1 MILLRI
7 VLKSAWHRRSS
18 LLLTILSIAI
28 SVSLLLGV
36 DKIRKEAKNSFIN
49 TISQTDL
56 IVGARSGP
64 TNLLLY
70 SVFRI
75 GNATNNVTWESYEDI
90 IASDEVAWSIPIS
103 LGDSHRGFRV
113 MGTNTDYFEHY
124 QYGQSQPLTFAQGK
138 PFADVY
144 DAVLGADVARSLD
157 YEVGDELIIAH
168 GLVSTEFSAHDDKP
182 FVVTGILAKTATPVD
197 RTVHVTLE
205 GIEAIHID
213 WQGGTRSGL
222 EISAEQARKFDLQPT
237 AITAFMVGLTN
248 RINTFRLQRTISEYD
263 EEPLMAII
271 PGATLA
277 ELWQTISVFEQ
288 VLLVISGFVLIA
300 GLLGMLTML
309 LSTLNERRREMAVL
323 RAVGA
328 HPYHILLLFVLETV
342 CIVFVGYLLG
352 MGILY
357 LLLVLSQ
364 SFLVESYGVNIA
376 ITPPDAQQWILF
388 AVVLLLS
395 ILVSLVPGLIAY
407 RRSLQDGLAIKV

>member
-7 VLKSAWHRRSS
+7 VLKSAWHRRGS

-28 SVSLLLGV
+28 SVALLLGV

-49 TISQTDL
+49 TISGTDL

-75 GNATNNVTWESYEDI
+75 GNATNNVSWESYEDI
-90 IASDEVAWSIPIS
+90 AASEEVAWSIPIS

-113 MGTNTDYFEHY
+113 MGTNTDYFTHF
-124 QYGQSQPLTFAQGK
+124 QYGQSQHLALTQGK

-144 DAVLGADVARSLD
+144 DAVIGADVARALS
-157 YEVGDELIIAH
+157 YQINDEIVIAH
-168 GLVSTEFSAHDDKP
+168 GLVSTDFSEHDDKP
-182 FVVTGILAKTATPVD
+182 FVVAGILAKTGTPVD
-197 RTVHVTLE
+197 RTVHVPLE
-205 GIEAIHID
+205 GIQAIHID
-213 WQGGTRSGL
+213 WQGGARSPL
-222 EISAEQARKFDLQPT
+222 QLSAQQARKMDLQPE
-237 AITAFMVGLTN
+237 AITAFMIGLDN
-248 RINTFRLQRTISEYD
+248 RINTFRLQRKITEYD
-263 EEPLMAII
+263 EEPLLAII
-271 PGATLA
+271 PGSTLA

-309 LSTLNERRREMAVL
+309 LSTLSERRREMAVL

-342 CIVFVGYLLG
+342 FIVFIGYLLG
-352 MGILY
+352 MGALY
-357 LLLVLSQ
+357 LLLVLTQ
-364 SFLVESYGVNIA
+364 QLLVDLYGVNIA
-376 ITPPDAQQWILF
+376 ITLPDSQQWLLF
-388 AVVLLLS
+388 AIVLLLS
-395 ILVSLVPGLIAY
+395 VLVSLIPGLIAY

>member
-1 MILLRI
+1 MNLMRI
-7 VLKSAWHRRSS
+7 VLKSAWHRRTS

-28 SVSLLLGV
+28 SVALLLGV

-56 IVGARSGP
+56 IIGARSGP

-75 GNATNNVTWESYEDI
+75 GNATNNVSWESYEEI
-90 IASDEVAWSIPIS
+90 TAFEEVAWSIPIS

-113 MGTNTDYFEHY
+113 MGTNTDYFAYY
-124 QYGQSQPLTFAQGK
+124 QYGQSQQLAFAQGQ

-144 DAVLGADVARSLD
+144 DAVIGADVAHALN
-157 YEVGDELIIAH
+157 YQIGDAIIIAH
-168 GLVSTEFSAHDDKP
+168 GLVSTEFSGHNDKP
-182 FVVTGILAKTATPVD
+182 FVITGILRRTGTPVD

-205 GIEAIHID
+205 GIEAIHVD
-213 WQGGTRSGL
+213 WQGGARSAL
-222 EISAEQARKFDLQPT
+222 QLSAEQARKMDLSPKT
-237 AITAFMVGLTN
+237 ITAFMVGLHN
-248 RINTFRLQRTISEYD
+248 RIDTFRLQRKITEYP
-263 EEPLMAII
+263 EEPLLAII

-277 ELWQTISVFEQ
+277 ELWQTIAVFEQ
-288 VLLVISGFVLIA
+288 VLLVIAGFVLIA

-342 CIVFVGYLLG
+342 FIVCLGYLLG
-352 MGILY
+352 MGVLY
-357 LLLVLSQ
+357 LLLVLTQ
-364 SFLVESYGVNIA
+364 PLLVAAYGVNIA
-376 ITPPDAQQWILF
+376 ITAPDAQQWLLF
-388 AVVLLLS
+388 AVVFVLGV
-395 ILVSLVPGLIAY
+395 LVSFVPGWIAY
-407 RRSLQDGLAIKV
+407 RRSLQDGLAMKV

>member
-1 MILLRI
+1 MILVQI
-7 VLKSAWHRRSS
+7 VLKSAWHRRTS

-36 DKIRKEAKNSFIN
+36 DKIRKEARNSFIN

-70 SVFRI
+70 SVFHI
-75 GNATNNVTWESYEDI
+75 GNATNNVSWESYEEI
-90 IASDEVAWSIPIS
+90 TAMDEVAWSVPIS

-113 MGTNTDYFEHY
+113 MGTDTDYFNYY
-124 QYGQSQPLTFAQGK
+124 QYGQSQHLAFAGGQ

-144 DAVLGADVARSLD
+144 DAVIGADVARTLD
-157 YEVGDELIIAH
+157 YQLGDEIIIAH
-168 GLVSTEFSAHDDKP
+168 GLVSTEFSQHDDKP
-182 FVVTGILAKTATPVD
+182 FVITGILQKTGTPVD
-197 RTVHVTLE
+197 RTVLVTLE

-213 WQGGTRSGL
+213 WEGGTRSPL
-222 EISAEQARKFDLQPT
+222 QLSAEQARRMDLTPT
-237 AITAFMVGLTN
+237 AITAFMIGLDN
-248 RINTFRLQRTISEYD
+248 RINTFRLQRAINDYN
-263 EEPLMAII
+263 EEPLLAII

-277 ELWQTISVFEQ
+277 ELWQTIAAFEQ

-342 CIVFVGYLLG
+342 FIVFVGYLLG
-352 MGILY
+352 VSVLY
-357 LLLVLSQ
+357 LLLVLTQ
-364 SFLVESYGVNIA
+364 PLLVELYGVNIA
-376 ITPPDAQQWILF
+376 ITLPDAQQWILF
-388 AVVLLLS
+388 AVVLLLGV
-395 ILVSLVPGLIAY
+395 LVSLIPGWIAY

>member
-1 MILLRI
+1 MILIRI
-7 VLKSAWHRRSS
+7 VLKSAWHRRTS

-28 SVSLLLGV
+28 SVCLLLGV
-36 DKIRKEAKNSFIN
+36 DNIRKEAKNSFIN

-90 IASDEVAWSIPIS
+90 AALEEVAWSIPIS

-113 MGTNTDYFEHY
+113 MGTNTDYFTFY
-124 QYGQSQPLTFAQGK
+124 QYGQSQPLAFTQGQ
-138 PFADVY
+138 PFDDVY
-144 DAVLGADVARSLD
+144 DAVLGADVARTLD
-157 YEVGDELIIAH
+157 YQLGDELIISH
-168 GLVSTEFSAHDDKP
+168 GLVATDFSAHDDKP
-182 FVVTGILAKTATPVD
+182 FVITGILAKTGTPVD

-205 GIEAIHID
+205 GIEAIHVD

-222 EISAEQARKFDLQPT
+222 QLSAEQARKMDLSPK
-237 AITAFMVGLTN
+237 AITAFMIGLDN
-248 RINTFRLQRTISEYD
+248 RINTFRLQRAISEYD

-328 HPYHILLLFVLETV
+328 HPYHILLLFMLETLF
-342 CIVFVGYLLG
+342 IVFIGYLLG
-352 MGILY
+352 VGILY
-357 LLLVLSQ
+357 LLLVLVQ
-364 SFLVESYGVNIA
+364 STLVELYGVNIA
-376 ITPPDAQQWILF
+376 ISMPDAQQWMLF
-388 AVVLLLS
+388 AIVLLLS
-395 ILVSLVPGLIAY
+395 VIVSLIPGLIAY

>member
-1 MILLRI
+1 MILIRI
-7 VLKSAWHRRSS
+7 VLKSAWHRRTS
-18 LLLTILSIAI
+18 LLLTIFSIAI
-28 SVSLLLGV
+28 SVCLLLGV
-36 DKIRKEAKNSFIN
+36 DNIRKEAKNSFIN

-75 GNATNNVTWESYEDI
+75 GSATNNVTWESYEDI
-90 IASDEVAWSIPIS
+90 TAMEEVAWSIPIS

-113 MGTNTDYFEHY
+113 MGTNTDYFTFY
-124 QYGQSQPLTFAQGK
+124 QYGQSQQLVFDQGQ
-138 PFADVY
+138 PFEDVY
-144 DAVLGADVARSLD
+144 HAVLGADVARTHD
-157 YEVGDELIIAH
+157 YQVGDELIIAH
-168 GLVSTEFSAHDDKP
+168 GLVSTEFSAHDNKP
-182 FVVTGILAKTATPVD
+182 FLITGILAKTGTPVD

-205 GIEAIHID
+205 GIEAIHVD

-222 EISAEQARKFDLQPT
+222 QLSAEQARKMDLSPK
-237 AITAFMVGLTN
+237 AITAFMIGLDN
-248 RINTFRLQRTISEYD
+248 RINTFRLQRAITEYE

-328 HPYHILLLFVLETV
+328 HPYHILLLFMLETLF
-342 CIVFVGYLLG
+342 IVFIGYLLG
-352 MGILY
+352 VGILY
-357 LLLVLSQ
+357 LLLVLVQ
-364 SFLVESYGVNIA
+364 STLVELYGVNIA
-376 ITPPDAQQWILF
+376 ISMPDAQQWMLF
-388 AVVLLLS
+388 AIVLLLS
-395 ILVSLVPGLIAY
+395 VAVSLIPGLIAY
-407 RRSLQDGLAIKV
+407 RRSLQDGLTIKV

>member
-7 VLKSAWHRRSS
+7 VLKSAWHRRTS

-64 TNLLLY
+64 INLLLY

-75 GNATNNVTWESYEDI
+75 GNATNNVSWESYEEI
-90 IASDEVAWSIPIS
+90 TAFPEVAWSIPIS

-113 MGTNTDYFEHY
+113 MGTNTDYFSYY
-124 QYGQSQPLTFAQGK
+124 QYGQSQHLVFAQGQ
-138 PFADVY
+138 PFENVY
-144 DAVLGADVARSLD
+144 EAVIGADVARALD
-157 YEVGDELIIAH
+157 YQLNDEIVIAH
-168 GLVSTEFSAHDDKP
+168 GLVSTDFAAHGDKP
-182 FVVTGILAKTATPVD
+182 FVIAGILEKSGTPVD
-197 RTVHVTLE
+197 RTVHVPLE

-213 WQGGTRSGL
+213 WQGGSRSAL
-222 EISAEQARKFDLQPT
+222 QLSAEQALKMDLQPK
-237 AITAFMVGLTN
+237 AITAFMIGLDN
-248 RINTFRLQRTISEYD
+248 RINTFRLQRRITEYD
-263 EEPLMAII
+263 EEPLLAII

-277 ELWQTISVFEQ
+277 EFWQTISVFEQ

-323 RAVGA
+323 RAIGA
-328 HPYHILLLFVLETV
+328 HPYHILLLFVLETFF
-342 CIVFVGYLLG
+342 IVFIGYLLG
-352 MGILY
+352 MSLLY
-357 LLLVLSQ
+357 LLLVVTQPL
-364 SFLVESYGVNIA
+364 LLESYGINIA
-376 ITPPDAQQWILF
+376 ITLPDAQQWLLF
-388 AVVLLLS
+388 AIVLLLGV
-395 ILVSLVPGLIAY
+395 LVSLIPGLIAY
-407 RRSLQDGLAIKV
+407 RRSLQDGLAIKM

>member
-7 VLKSAWHRRSS
+7 VLKSAWHRRTS

-64 TNLLLY
+64 INLLLY

-75 GNATNNVTWESYEDI
+75 GNATNNVSWESYEEI
-90 IASDEVAWSIPIS
+90 TASEEVAWSIPIS

-113 MGTNTDYFEHY
+113 MGTNTDYFSYY
-124 QYGQSQPLTFAQGK
+124 QYGQSQHLLFAQGQ
-138 PFADVY
+138 PFENVY
-144 DAVLGADVARSLD
+144 EAVIGADVARALD
-157 YEVGDELIIAH
+157 YKLNDEIIIAH
-168 GLVSTEFSAHDDKP
+168 GLVSTDFAAHEDKP
-182 FVVTGILAKTATPVD
+182 FVIAGILEKSGTPVD
-197 RTVHVTLE
+197 RTVHVPLE

-213 WQGGTRSGL
+213 WQDGSRSGL
-222 EISAEQARKFDLQPT
+222 QLSAEQALKMDLQPK
-237 AITAFMVGLTN
+237 AITAFMIGLDN
-248 RINTFRLQRTISEYD
+248 RINTFRLQRRITEYD
-263 EEPLMAII
+263 EEALLAII

-277 ELWQTISVFEQ
+277 EFWQAISVFEQ

-323 RAVGA
+323 RAIGA
-328 HPYHILLLFVLETV
+328 HPYHILLLFVLETFF
-342 CIVFVGYLLG
+342 IVFIGYLLG
-352 MGILY
+352 MSLLY
-357 LLLVLSQ
+357 LLLVVTQPL
-364 SFLVESYGVNIA
+364 LLESYGINIA
-376 ITPPDAQQWILF
+376 ITWPDAQQWILF
-388 AVVLLLS
+388 AIVLLLGV
-395 ILVSLVPGLIAY
+395 LVSLIPGFIAY

>member
-7 VLKSAWHRRSS
+7 VLKSAWHRRTS

-49 TISQTDL
+49 TISKTDL

-70 SVFRI
+70 SVFHI
-75 GNATNNVTWESYEDI
+75 GNATNNVSWESYEDI
-90 IASDEVAWSIPIS
+90 ASSEEVAWSVPIS
-103 LGDSHRGFRV
+103 LGDSHRSFRV
-113 MGTNTDYFEHY
+113 MGTNTDYFTYY
-124 QYGQSQPLTFAQGK
+124 QYGQGQTLNFAQGQA
-138 PFADVY
+138 FTDVY
-144 DAVLGADVARSLD
+144 DAVIGADVAQALD
-157 YEVGDELIIAH
+157 YQLGSEIIIAH
-168 GLVSTEFSAHDDKP
+168 GLVSTDFAAHDDKP
-182 FVVTGILAKTATPVD
+182 FSLTGILAKTGTPVD
-197 RTVHVTLE
+197 RTVLISLE
-205 GIEAIHID
+205 GIEAIHVD
-213 WQGGTRSGL
+213 WQGGARSGIEL
-222 EISAEQARKFDLQPT
+222 TAEQALKMDLQPK
-237 AITAFMVGLTN
+237 AITAFMIGLTN
-248 RINTFRLQRTISEYD
+248 RINTFRLQRTITEYE

-277 ELWQTISVFEQ
+277 ELWQTIAVFEQ

-342 CIVFVGYLLG
+342 FIVFIGYLLG

-357 LLLVLSQ
+357 LLLALTQ
-364 SFLVESYGVNIA
+364 SLLVESYGVNIA

-388 AVVLLLS
+388 AAILLLS
-395 ILVSLVPGLIAY
+395 VLVSLVPGLIAY

>member
-1 MILLRI
+1 MILIRI
-7 VLKSAWHRRSS
+7 VLKSAWHRRTS

-49 TISQTDL
+49 TISKTDL

-70 SVFRI
+70 SVFHM
-75 GNATNNVTWESYEDI
+75 GNATNNVSWESYEDI
-90 IASDEVAWSIPIS
+90 AASDEVAWSVPIS
-103 LGDSHRGFRV
+103 LGDSHRSFRV
-113 MGTNTDYFEHY
+113 MGTNADYFDYY
-124 QYGQSQPLTFAQGK
+124 QYGQGLQLEFAQGET
-138 PFADVY
+138 FTDVY
-144 DAVLGADVARSLD
+144 DAVIGADVAQSLGYQLD
-157 YEVGDELIIAH
+157 GEIIVAH
-168 GLVSTEFSAHDDKP
+168 GLVSTDFAAHDDKP
-182 FVVTGILAKTATPVD
+182 FSISGILAKSGTPVD
-197 RTVHVTLE
+197 RTVIVSLE
-205 GIEAIHID
+205 GLEAIHVD
-213 WQGGTRSGL
+213 WQGGSRSGIEL
-222 EISAEQARKFDLQPT
+222 TAEQARNMDLQPK

-248 RINTFRLQRTISEYD
+248 RINTFRLQRTITEYE

-271 PGATLA
+271 PGVTLA

-342 CIVFVGYLLG
+342 FIVFIGYLLG
-352 MGILY
+352 MGMLY
-357 LLLVLSQ
+357 LLLVLTQ
-364 SFLVESYGVNIA
+364 SLLVQSYGVNIA
-376 ITPPDAQQWILF
+376 ITAPDTQQWLLF
-388 AVVLLLS
+388 AAVLLLS